1 MFSGIIET
9 LGKVVS
15 VEDEGTNRHFTIESA
30 ISHESYVDQSIAHNG
45 VCLTVTHKDNK
56 THRVTA
62 IQETLEK
69 TNLRELRPGNII
81 NIERAI
87 QANSRM
93 DGHFVQGHVDT
104 VAQCTKIEAVTGS
117 WYFHFEADK
126 KWGTL
131 MVPKGSICL
140 NGVSLTLVD
149 VQDGAFS
156 VAIIPYTYEHTNF
169 STMNVNQL
177 VNVEFD
183 ILGKYVIQYL
193 EKLQGLKT

>member
-9 LGKVVS
+9 LGRVVAI
-15 VEDEGTNRHFTIESA
+15 EDEGSNRHFMIAST
-30 ISHESYVDQSIAHNG
+30 ISHQAYVDQSIAHNG
-45 VCLTVTHKDNK
+45 VCLTVTQLNENM
-56 THRVTA
+56 HRVTA

-69 TNLRELRPGNII
+69 TNLRALKPGNII

-104 VAQCTKIEAVTGS
+104 VARCAKIEAVDGS
-117 WYFHFEADK
+117 WYFHFETDRKWDK
-126 KWGTL
+126 L

-149 VQDGAFS
+149 VNNGTFS

-169 STMNVNQL
+169 STMTVNQL

-183 ILGKYVIQYL
+183 ILGKYIIQYL